1 MGNRIPRKFTK
12 LTGEMM
18 VNTTVSKIGDV
29 MHVFKN
35 DCSTGY
41 LALNTRTKEY
51 AYMFASM
58 LRNPEL
64 FKLVSVE

>member
-1 MGNRIPRKFTK
+1 M
-12 LTGEMM
+12 TGEML
-18 VNTTVSKIGDV
+18 VNTTVSRIGDV
-29 MHVFKN
+29 MHIFKN
-35 DCSTGY
+35 DCGTGY
-41 LALNTRTKEY
+41 LALNMRTKKY